1 MMTTNGN
8 ARTHIDHP
16 VDALRAFSGR
26 LEVFAALS
34 RASLEA
40 HWYAQQNNTSPDP
53 DLVLPENLALALRE
67 LSEDFA
73 RTTSEVAAWFDEHQ
87 PVAGAR

>member
-1 MMTTNGN
+1 MKTANEGG
-8 ARTHIDHP
+8 RTHIDHP

-40 HWYAQQNNTSPDP
+40 HWYAQQNGTSPDSE
-53 DLVLPENLALALRE
+53 LVLPEPLAIAFRE
-67 LSEDFA
+67 LASDFD
-73 RTTSEVAAWFDEHQ
+73 RTQTEVAAWFDKHQ
-87 PVAGAR
+87 PAAGAR